1 MSKIPVTVVILTFN
15 EEIHIE
21 RAIANVKEWAQS
33 VFILDSGSQDKTCL
47 IAEKMG
53 AKVFYNKFETYSKQ
67 RNFAIK
73 ELPIETEWM
82 LFLDADE
89 YILEDLKNEIALVL
103 PTAQCNGFYLKR
115 RFYFMGKWI
124 KYGGYYPTYI
134 LRLFKRKFAT
144 CEREINEHIK
154 VEGEV
159 KTLKGD
165 FVDENLR
172 GISEWTEKHNKYSTF
187 EAQDLYRR
195 EQEGIDEGEVAK
207 LFGKQNE
214 RKRWIVKKIWNPLMP
229 KLLRPFIYF
238 IYRYFFRLGFMDGR
252 RGFIYHFLQGLW
264 FWFLVDVKYFEMKR
278 KNKLYK

>member
-1 MSKIPVTVVILTFN
+1 MSVPVTVVILTYN
-15 EEIHIE
+15 EEVHIA
-21 RAIANVKEWAQS
+21 RAISNVNSWAKA
-33 VFILDSGSQDKTCL
+33 VFVLDSGSGDKTCE
-47 IAEKMG
+47 IAEKLC
-53 AKVFYNKFETYSKQ
+53 AKVFYRKFDTYSLQ
-67 RNFAIK
+67 RNHAIK

-89 YILEDLKNEIALVL
+89 YLFDDLKQEIAEVL

-134 LRLFKRKFAT
+134 LRLFKKQHAQ

-154 VEGEV
+154 VEGEI

-165 FVDENLR
+165 FADENLK
-172 GISEWTEKHNKYSTF
+172 GLSSWLDKHNKYTTF
-187 EAQDLYRR
+187 EAVDLYRR
-195 EQEGIDEGEVAK
+195 EQEGIDEGEAAK

-214 RKRWIVKKIWNPLMP
+214 RKRWIVKYIWNPLMP
-229 KLLRPFIYF
+229 KLIRPFIYF
-238 IYRYFFRLGFMDGR
+238 GYRYFFRFGFLDGR

-264 FWFLVDVKYFEMKR
+264 LWFVVDAKYVELKR
-278 KNKLYK
+278 KRNEGK